1 MNSNS
6 QKNVA
11 EQVVNEAW
19 NNPAF
24 KAALIENPEEAI
36 KSLTGQQVKL
46 PKGKDR
52 LVVVDQTD
60 SKAFYFN
67 LPAQVNMDDVELTEE
82 QLEIV
87 AGGGNISPIEIPSL
101 PPCFPFP
108 FPFPGGTGPTFPD
121 SPGDETF

>member
-1 MNSNS
+1 MSTNS

-11 EQVVNEAW
+11 EQVVSEAW

-36 KSLTGQQVKL
+36 RSLTGQQVKL
-46 PKGKDR
+46 PEGKER

-87 AGGGNISPIEIPSL
+87 AGGGQIFPIGIPSL
-101 PPCFPFP
+101 PPCFPDP
-108 FPFPGGTGPTFPD
+108 DFPFPGGTGPTFPYDD
-121 SPGDETF
+121 STF